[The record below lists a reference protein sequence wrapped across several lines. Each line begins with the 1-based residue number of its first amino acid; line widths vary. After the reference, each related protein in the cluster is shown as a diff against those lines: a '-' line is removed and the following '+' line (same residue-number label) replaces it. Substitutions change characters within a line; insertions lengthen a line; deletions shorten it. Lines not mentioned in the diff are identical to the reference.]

1 MQNNLAAREWNEWV
15 QKLAAFRKRFG
26 HTRVPPKW
34 SSDPG
39 LAKWVSKQ
47 RNEFHRLPS
56 ERLEELH
63 RFGFDFG
70 SDGNWMSRF
79 FELVDFKRE
88 EGHCNVPINWSGNLQ
103 LGRWLSAQRL
113 RKDHLLF
120 PRRTLLDKLGMDWTP
135 IQSTW
140 NKRYTELQSF
150 KDAHGHCNVPGD
162 WPENPQ
168 LGLWVS
174 NQRQRSHRLTTL
186 QMRLLTRLGFDW
198 NPAET
203 IWKTHLRELREFK
216 RRFGHH
222 NVAPRWSEN
231 PALASWVADL
241 RARGKKAV
249 PARRRRDL
257 DVLGF
262 EWAPLRAQ
270 WWETHFRELQV
281 FKKRLGHC
289 NVPKDW
295 PANPALGN
303 WVSTQRTQRRE
314 LPLGRRRRLD
324 QLGFTWQLILMSPRK
339 RWEERYQELVAFKKR
354 FGHCDVPAGWPEN
367 RPLAEW
373 GLRQRTRDKS
383 KLTGDQKR
391 RLNEL
396 NFCWGRREANWE
408 ERFTELVAFKRKHG
422 RSDVP
427 KNWPQNPRLGQ
438 WVLRQRYRKHTLS
451 AQRIDKLDRLGFRW
465 PQNPARRRLR
475 IH

>member
-1 MQNNLAAREWNEWV
+1 MKPCRTIWQPVSGTSGCRNSQRSASASVTL
-15 QKLAAFRKRFG
+15 AFRRNGRAIPVSPNGSRSSEMSF
-26 HTRVPPKW
+26 TDCPPR
-34 SSDPG
+34 D
-39 LAKWVSKQ
+39 SKSCIASASTLV
-47 RNEFHRLPS
+47 RMATGCLGSLNSWILS
-56 ERLEELH
+56 ERKAIATCPLT
-63 RFGFDFG
+63 GQVICSWAAG
-70 SDGNWMSRF
+70 S
-79 FELVDFKRE
+79 
-88 EGHCNVPINWSGNLQ
+88 
-103 LGRWLSAQRL
+103 L

-270 WWETHFRELQV
+270 WWETPFRELQV

-367 RPLAEW
+367 RHLAGW

-408 ERFTELVAFKRKHG
+408 ERITELVAFKRKHG

-475 IH
+475 